1 MHDTDIREAL
11 EKHHTASYGWA
22 LHCCDGN
29 PGEAEDVLQIA
40 YLEVLD
46 GKARFAGRSRF
57 RTWLFSVIRNTAAG
71 RRRKRHLRAALLL
84 RRSEEV
90 PQPRPTA
97 PADQLADRGTRQ
109 RRLRAAL
116 DALPRRQREVLL
128 LTFYHDMTIAAA
140 SETLGISLGSAR
152 THYHRGKEKL
162 RTYLAASTDGYES
175 P

>member
-1 MHDTDIREAL
+1 MHDTKIREAL

-29 PGEAEDVLQIA
+29 PNEAEEVLQVA

-71 RRRKRHLRAALLL
+71 RRRKRRLRAALLMQ
-84 RRSEEV
+84 RGDEV
-90 PQPRPTA
+90 PRSSPAPR
-97 PADQLADRGTRQ
+97 ADQVAESKKEQ
-109 RRLRAAL
+109 QRLRAAL
-116 DALPRRQREVLL
+116 DTLPRRQRELLL

-140 SETLGISLGSAR
+140 GDALGISLGSAR

-162 RTYLAASTDGYES
+162 RAVLGGNRGT
-175 P
+175 

>member
-1 MHDTDIREAL
+1 MREAEIRKAL
-11 EKHHTASYGWA
+11 ERHHTASYGWA

-29 PGEAEDVLQIA
+29 PGEAEDVLQMA

-71 RRRKRHLRAALLL
+71 QRRKRHLRAALLL
-84 RRSEEV
+84 RRAEEL
-90 PQPRPTA
+90 PQRRPTE
-97 PADQLADRGTRQ
+97 PVDRVLDHGTRQ
-109 RRLRAAL
+109 QRLRQAL

-140 SETLGISLGSAR
+140 SETLGISLGSGR
-152 THYHRGKEKL
+152 THYHRGKERL
-162 RTYLAASTDGYES
+162 RAILDANMDGYES
-175 P
+175 H

>member
-1 MHDTDIREAL
+1 MRDDEIREAL

-22 LHCCDGN
+22 LHCCDGD

-46 GKARFAGRSRF
+46 GRARFAGRSRF

-71 RRRKRHLRAALLL
+71 RRRRRYLRAALLL
-84 RRSEEV
+84 RRGEEV
-90 PQPRPTA
+90 PQPRAGA
-97 PADQLADRGTRQ
+97 PADQLADRGTLQ
-109 RRLRAAL
+109 RLLRAAL
-116 DALPRRQREVLL
+116 DTLPRRQREILM

-162 RTYLAASTDGYES
+162 RAKLEQSVDGR
-175 P
+175 

>member
-1 MHDTDIREAL
+1 MRDTEIREAL

-29 PGEAEDVLQIA
+29 PDEAEDVLQIA

-46 GKARFAGRSRF
+46 GKAHFAGRSRF

-71 RRRKRHLRAALLL
+71 RRRKRYLRAALLL
-84 RRSEEV
+84 RRGEEV
-90 PQPRPTA
+90 PQPKPTA
-97 PADQLADRGTRQ
+97 PADQLADRSTRQ
-109 RRLRAAL
+109 RQLRAAL
-116 DALPRRQREVLL
+116 DKLPRRQREVLL

-162 RTYLAASTDGYES
+162 RAVLDSNT
-175 P
+175 

>member
-1 MHDTDIREAL
+1 MRDTEIREAL

-29 PGEAEDVLQIA
+29 PDEAEDVLQIA

-46 GKARFAGRSRF
+46 GKAHFAGRSRF
-57 RTWLFSVIRNTAAG
+57 RTWLFSIIRNTAAG
-71 RRRKRHLRAALLL
+71 RRRKRYLRAALLL
-84 RRSEEV
+84 RRGDEV
-90 PQPRPTA
+90 PQPKPTA
-97 PADQLADRGTRQ
+97 PADQLADRSTRQ
-109 RRLRAAL
+109 RQLRAAL
-116 DALPRRQREVLL
+116 DKLPRRQREVLL

-162 RTYLAASTDGYES
+162 RAVLDSNT
-175 P
+175 

>member
-1 MHDTDIREAL
+1 MRDTEIREAL

-29 PGEAEDVLQIA
+29 PDEAEDVLQIA

-46 GKARFAGRSRF
+46 GKAHFAGRSRF

-71 RRRKRHLRAALLL
+71 RRRKRYLRATLLL
-84 RRSEEV
+84 RRGEEV
-90 PQPRPTA
+90 PQPRPTV
-97 PADQLADRGTRQ
+97 PADQLADHGKRQ
-109 RRLRAAL
+109 RQLRAAL
-116 DALPRRQREVLL
+116 DTLPRRQREVLL

-162 RTYLAASTDGYES
+162 RAVLDANT
-175 P
+175 